1 VDFNSVD
8 FNSATDCD
16 LHTVEFGNDDSCI
29 VNRPTSEIQCESSLQ
44 ADHSAN
50 RFAVRTDNRSIEER
64 SCDALGRLR
73 NGDLSAFNEL
83 FSLHRPQLFRIADFR
98 MDNRLRARLDTDD
111 VLQQAFLDAQKR
123 IANLQKSPTH
133 SFLVWM
139 RFILRQTIID
149 FQRKH
154 LVSARRDI
162 GRENRFYSAFDSDQ
176 SVSILIQLVDS
187 MTSPSQTISKQELI
201 ERVKS
206 SIQLLSENEREI
218 IALRHFEELSNS
230 EIAETLQIS
239 QKNASIRYIRAL
251 EKLRN
256 SLSNVPDFF
265 DE

>member
-1 VDFNSVD
+1 MDFNSVD
-8 FNSATDCD
+8 FNSATGSDS
-16 LHTVEFGNDDSCI
+16 HTVEFGNDDSC
-29 VNRPTSEIQCESSLQ
+29 VANRSTGAIQPKSSLQ
-44 ADHSAN
+44 AN
-50 RFAVRTDNRSIEER
+50 RSSIRLAVRRDQRSIEER
-64 SCDALGRLR
+64 SGDALGRLR
-73 NGDLSAFNEL
+73 NGDRNAFNEL
-83 FSLHRPQLFRIADFR
+83 FALHRPQLFRIADFR
-98 MDNRLRARLDTDD
+98 MDNRLKGRLDTDD

-123 IANLQKSPTH
+123 ISNLQKSPTN

-154 LVSARRDI
+154 LVSARRDVS
-162 GRENRFYSAFDSDQ
+162 RENRFYSAFDSDQ

-251 EKLRN
+251 EKLRI

-265 DE
+265 DD